1 MRTYHFEIVLDAPT
15 TEMDDERLFEC
26 FEGRVSSAVVNG
38 AALLYLHLAAPS
50 MDEAV
55 RDAIVKIRELALLV
69 RRIEL
74 DPDVFL
80 ADAA

>member
-1 MRTYHFEIVLDAPT
+1 MRTYNFEMVLDAPT
-15 TEMDDERLFEC
+15 TESDDERLFDC
-26 FEGRVSSAVVNG
+26 FEGRVFSAVVNG
-38 AALLYLHLAAPS
+38 VAMLYLHLVAAS
-50 MDEAV
+50 MDDAV
-55 RDAIVKIRELALLV
+55 RKAVEKIRGLNLLV